1 MGKLDRIN
9 PNNWN
14 EVISFCKSEGI
25 KPSEVFKLASKKL
38 INKTDPR
45 TMSIGILVHDK
56 LELNK
61 KKKTPLKPRSVILGL
76 AKEIRKISGKEL
88 PSAEQVYGVGHKAL
102 KRTPWVLLHDKN
114 VRKQFGY

>member
-1 MGKLDRIN
+1 
-9 PNNWN
+9 
-14 EVISFCKSEGI
+14 
-25 KPSEVFKLASKKL
+25 
-38 INKTDPR
+38 
-45 TMSIGILVHDK
+45 MSIGILVHDK

-102 KRTPWVLLHDKN
+102 KRTPWVLLHYNN

>member
-1 MGKLDRIN
+1 MGKLDPID

-45 TMSIGILVHDK
+45 TISIGILVHDK

-61 KKKTPLKPRSVILGL
+61 RKKTPLKPRSVILGL
-76 AKEIRKISGKEL
+76 TKEIRKISGKKL
-88 PSAEQVYGVGHKAL
+88 VSDEQVYFNGYKAL
-102 KRTPWVLLHDKN
+102 GRTPGFLLWDKDE
-114 VRKQFGY
+114 RKRFGY

>member
-1 MGKLDRIN
+1 MGKLDQIN

-38 INKTDPR
+38 ENKTDPR
-45 TMSIGILVHDK
+45 TLEIGCLVYDK

-61 KKKTPLKPRSVILGL
+61 RKKKSLRLSSRAVIINLRN
-76 AKEIRKISGKEL
+76 EIESISKLCQYIFEWN
-88 PSAEQVYGVGHKAL
+88 K
-102 KRTPWVLLHDKN
+102 
-114 VRKQFGY
+114 